1 MHTGRSANPSRVAA
15 RSAAIVSMS
24 RGLVR
29 VQLGTITAERAATL
43 DGFADRPVCID
54 GQFA

>member
-1 MHTGRSANPSRVAA
+1 
-15 RSAAIVSMS
+15 MS

-43 DGFADRPVCID
+43 AAFADRPVCID
-54 GQFA
+54 GEFA